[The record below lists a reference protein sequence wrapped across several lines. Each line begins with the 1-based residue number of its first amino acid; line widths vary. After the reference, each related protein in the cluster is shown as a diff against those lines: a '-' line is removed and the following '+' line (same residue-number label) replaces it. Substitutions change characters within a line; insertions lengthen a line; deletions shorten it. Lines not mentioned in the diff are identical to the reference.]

1 VARPVDIHWSVDA
14 LDDLQRFA
22 DFLHERHPGLAS
34 RVAGELVTRTELLRR
49 HPQMG
54 RPLGKSHGYRE
65 LVLAVLGGTYSVQYR
80 YDGEV
85 VLVLRILHS
94 REQR

>member
-1 VARPVDIHWSVDA
+1 MAGPVEIQWSVDA

-22 DFLHERHPGLAS
+22 DFLHERYPRLAG
-34 RVAGELVTRTELLRR
+34 RVAGELITRTDVLRR

-54 RPLGKSHGYRE
+54 RPVGKSRVYRE
-65 LVLAVLGGTYSVQYR
+65 LVLAVFGGIYSLQYR

-85 VLVLRILHS
+85 VLILRVLHS
-94 REQR
+94 RELR